1 MQSSDKDKRISE
13 VDTCITKFADFFR
26 DKYNKVLVFN
36 SESAKSITDAY
47 EMMLDRSIRQYL
59 KPGNKASKFKVA
71 SGLELAAIYKQPI
84 FHIDPKVARE
94 LNALFAASLATNILF
109 GILYDN
115 LEFKTSVPENNS
127 EILNLTFDH
136 LTWLK
141 YIDTHELWD
150 LPVFANSLY
159 WQSFAIIYSM
169 SYSAPLTP
177 SL

>member
-1 MQSSDKDKRISE
+1 MQLSDKEKRINE
-13 VDTCITKFADFFR
+13 VDTCITKFIDFFKDR
-26 DKYNKVLVFN
+26 YSKVLVFN
-36 SESAKSITDAY
+36 SNSAKDITNAY
-47 EMMLDRSIRQYL
+47 EMILDRSIRQYI
-59 KPGNKASKFKVA
+59 KSGNKASKFKVA

-84 FHIDPKVARE
+84 YHINPQAARE

-115 LEFKTSVPENNS
+115 LEFKRSLPENNN

-141 YIDTHELWD
+141 YSDTHNLWD

-159 WQSFAIIYSM
+159 WQSFSIIYSFA
-169 SYSAPLTP
+169 YSA
-177 SL
+177 

>member
-59 KPGNKASKFKVA
+59 KPGNKASK
-71 SGLELAAIYKQPI
+71 LYKQPI